1 MAIQNQKLT
10 RFIERARGELL
21 AAFAPLSQGTESSPL
36 LSGILRSESLPQF
49 LNGLFK
55 FAIAIGA
62 MLAVL
67 QFARAGFMYMTS
79 DIWSNKQRA
88 KDILWDAVLGLLLL
102 LAVWLILNTINP
114 EILNLDAVRNVKP
127 ITK

>member
-1 MAIQNQKLT
+1 MAIQNQKLA
-10 RFIERARGELL
+10 RLVERARSGLF
-21 AAFAPLSQGTESSPL
+21 AAFAPLSQGTEASPL

-67 QFARAGFMYMTS
+67 QFARAGFLYMTS
-79 DIWSNKQRA
+79 DIWSDKQHA
-88 KDILWDAVLGLLLL
+88 KDILGDAVLGLLLL

-114 EILNLDAVRNVKP
+114 EILNLDAVRNIQPV
-127 ITK
+127 TK

>member
-1 MAIQNQKLT
+1 MAIQNAIKKLLK
-10 RFIERARGELL
+10 RGGGGLY
-21 AAFAPLSQGTESSPL
+21 AAFVPLSQGTESSPL

-79 DIWSNKQRA
+79 DVWSDKSHA
-88 KDILWDAVLGLLLL
+88 KEILADTILGLFLL

-114 EILNLDAVRNVKP
+114 DILNLDAVRN
-127 ITK
+127 ITPATK

>member
-1 MAIQNQKLT
+1 MAIQNQKLN
-10 RFIERARGELL
+10 RLVDKVRGGLF
-21 AAFAPLSQGTESSPL
+21 AAFAPLSQGTEASPL

-79 DIWSNKQRA
+79 DIWSDKQHA
-88 KDILWDAVLGLLLL
+88 KDILGDAVLGLLLL

-114 EILNLDAVRNVKP
+114 EILNLDAVRNIKPVK
-127 ITK
+127 